1 MRKFENAT
9 ITWCVVSAVGMFI
22 AVGGMHKLGLWGPN
36 AAINIILLS
45 HMVAAIAAVHVGTRD

>member
-22 AVGGMHKLGLWGPN
+22 AVGGMHKLGLWGPTC
-36 AAINIILLS
+36 AINLIL
-45 HMVAAIAAVHVGTRD
+45 VAHIAAMFAAVYVANRD